1 MKSYVGLWIDHAKTF
16 IVTLKPD
23 GEIVSETI
31 ESGVEPSIKST
42 GGGRTKTPYSK
53 GGVSLEKSQIK
64 QQQQQLKKFYETI
77 IKQISDADKIY
88 LFGPGKAKKELNYE
102 INKNEAVASKLSA
115 IDAADKMTEPQM
127 IAKVRNY
134 YKLKR

>member
-1 MKSYVGLWIDHAKTF
+1 MKSYVGLWIDHVKAF
-16 IVTLKPD
+16 IVTIKPD
-23 GEIVSETI
+23 GEIVSEII

-53 GGVSLEKSQIK
+53 GGVSVEKSQLK
-64 QQQQQLKKFYETI
+64 QQQQLKKFYEAI
-77 IKQISDADKIY
+77 IKKISDADKIY
-88 LFGPGKAKKELNYE
+88 LFGPGKAKKELNFE
-102 INKNEAVASKLSA
+102 VNKNEAVASKISA

>member
-1 MKSYVGLWIDHAKTF
+1 MKSYVGLWIDHVKTF
-16 IVTLKPD
+16 IITIKPD

-53 GGVSLEKSQIK
+53 GGVSVEKSHVK
-64 QQQQQLKKFYETI
+64 QQQQLKKFYETV

-88 LFGPGKAKKELNYE
+88 LFGPGKAKKELNFE
-102 INKNEAVASKLSA
+102 INKNEAVASKVCA

>member
-1 MKSYVGLWIDHAKTF
+1 MKSYVGLWIDHTKTF

-23 GEIVSETI
+23 GEIVSEII
-31 ESGVEPSIKST
+31 ESDVEPSIKST

-53 GGVSLEKSQIK
+53 AGVSVDKSQLK
-64 QQQQQLKKFYETI
+64 QQQQLKKFYEKI

-88 LFGPGKAKKELNYE
+88 LFGPGTAKKELNFE
-102 INKNEAVASKLSA
+102 INKNEAVASKVSA